1 MEQVASAR
9 AEWRWLQGD
18 LEGCAAEASVGDATT
33 IPYHPP
39 MVPKRRSELALAERR
54 VERSA
59 IWSLGTAMSWRSLAT
74 GARQSDAWARLG
86 CPWEQ
91 ALAPPAGRRS
101 GAAGCPGHLSSD
113 SAPRLRQLISK
124 RRLRERGARGLP
136 RGPYAST
143 RANQQGLTNRQVEV
157 LQLLAEGLR
166 DVEIADRLSISRRT
180 AEQHVAG
187 VLMKFNARTRAEAV
201 RRAYELG
208 ALP

>member
-1 MEQVASAR
+1 M
-9 AEWRWLQGD
+9 QGN
-18 LEGCAAEASVGDATT
+18 EAAQRT
-33 IPYHPP
+33 
-39 MVPKRRSELALAERR
+39 ALGIFE
-54 VERSA
+54 
-59 IWSLGTAMSWRSLAT
+59 
-74 GARQSDAWARLG
+74 RLG
-86 CPWEQ
+86 
-91 ALAPPAGRRS
+91 ATPA
-101 GAAGCPGHLSSD
+101 AV
-113 SAPRLRQLISK
+113 ISR
-124 RRLRERGARGLP
+124 RRLRERGERGLP